1 MRLDVYSAL
10 APISKWSLGYYGRIP
25 NDYDANELDV
35 RAHAEAVQ
43 GDDAEHGDVWGDAY
57 VEDEPRQCRLPPL
70 KVVRID

>member
-1 MRLDVYSAL
+1 MHLFVYNVL
-10 APISKWSLGYYGRIP
+10 APTSKQSLDYYGNIP
-25 NDYDANELDV
+25 NGYDANELDV
-35 RAHAEAVQ
+35 RARAEAVQ